1 MAKVLKKARQGLG
14 KTTPNPATAACVIK
28 DGQIISWGI
37 HQKAGTPHAERL
49 AIAAAGPA
57 AKGATLY
64 VNLEPCTH
72 HGRTPPCVDAI
83 IQAGIAHVIYAAK
96 DPNPKVSANP
106 ADDILKNAGIQVTHS
121 VLTTQA
127 EDLNKVFYTNQR
139 QNRPYIR
146 LKAAMTLDGKVA
158 LSNGQSKYLTG
169 PESRKKVHQL
179 RKLTQTI
186 LIGYKTIL
194 ADDPQLDIRLTA
206 TPKSLTTLII
216 IDPKGQAPEN
226 ARCFTSNPK
235 AKIYIVTNSDTQLSQ
250 ALLKKV
256 TQWKFNPIDG
266 KLPLDQVLKTAYDAG
281 ICDIL
286 IEGGTGIY
294 SSFIQS
300 SLVDEYHL
308 FYAPLIM
315 GGAED
320 FPVVSIPHSYK
331 VVGDIQRFQLQEI
344 KRFGEDVYLGVK
356 VPTPN

>member
-14 KTTPNPATAACVIK
+14 KTTPNPATAACIIK
-28 DGQIISWGI
+28 DGQLISWGI

-96 DPNPKVSANP
+96 DPNPKVSTNP
-106 ADDILKNAGIQVTHS
+106 ADTILQNAGITVTHS
-121 VLTTQA
+121 ILSSEA
-127 EDLNKVFYTNQR
+127 EDLNKVFYTNHR

-146 LKAAMTLDGKVA
+146 LKAAMTLDSKVA

-194 ADDPQLDIRLTA
+194 ADDPQLDIRLTT

-216 IDPKGQAPEN
+216 IDPKGQTPAN
-226 ARCFTSNPK
+226 ARCFTSNPT
-235 AKIYIVTNSDTQLSQ
+235 AKIYLVTDDNTQLPPQ
-250 ALLKKV
+250 LAKKV
-256 TQWKFNPIDG
+256 TQWK
-266 KLPLDQVLKTAYDAG
+266 LPRKNNQFDIPQLLNIAYQAG

-286 IEGGTGIY
+286 IEGGPGVY
-294 SSFIQS
+294 SSFIES
-300 SLVDEYHL
+300 GLVDEYHL
-308 FYAPLIM
+308 FYAPIIM
-315 GGAED
+315 GGAGD
-320 FPVVSIPHSYK
+320 FSVVSMEHSFQ
-331 VVGDIQRFQLQEI
+331 VVGNIPRFKLKKI
-344 KRFGEDVYLGVK
+344 SRLGEDVYLVL
-356 VPTPN
+356 VSE